1 MDVPQVFDSE
11 YRLAKIIWERA
22 PMTTRALVEQAD
34 KQLNWKHWAFPAN
47 PSAKILLRAG
57 K

>member
-22 PMTTRALVEQAD
+22 PMTTRELVLQAQT
-34 KQLNWKHWAFPAN
+34 QLNWK
-47 PSAKILLRAG
+47 RTTT
-57 K
+57 